1 MDNKWL
7 WAIPRMTCCICIGF
21 ILSDIIALCK
31 GDTYRDGQIDAING
45 KIFYHL
51 EKTKDGSTSW
61 IYKKQTK
68 GN

>member
-7 WAIPRMTCCICIGF
+7 ETIPLILCFILMGF
-21 ILSDIIALCK
+21 ILGDIIALCK

-51 EKTKDGSTSW
+51 EKNEDGSTSW
-61 IYKKQTK
+61 IYKEQTK
-68 GN
+68 GE